1 MMKLKLP
8 RLLKIAAFP
17 LTITKLIPLTIT
29 KDILIFET
37 KYVYL
42 NLKLAYPNFFEG
54 QAALTTIGVLLNNV

>member
-8 RLLKIAAFP
+8 RLLKIAAF
-17 LTITKLIPLTIT
+17 PLTIT

-54 QAALTTIGVLLNNV
+54 QAALTTIDVRLNNV

>member
-17 LTITKLIPLTIT
+17 LTITK
-29 KDILIFET
+29 DILIFD
-37 KYVYL
+37 L

-54 QAALTTIGVLLNNV
+54 QAALTTIDVRLNNV

>member
-17 LTITKLIPLTIT
+17 LTITKDSLSFDT
-29 KDILIFET
+29 KH
-37 KYVYL
+37 VYL

-54 QAALTTIGVLLNNV
+54 QAALTTIGVRLNNV